1 MTSAPEVT
9 TDGVCEES
17 EFRRGWAMVCCPE
30 CEAAIDVEDD
40 IEEGQTVDCP
50 ECDAR
55 LEVVS
60 TNPLVLDVIPSASEE
75 DEEDEAQ
82 TW

>member
-1 MTSAPEVT
+1 
-9 TDGVCEES
+9 
-17 EFRRGWAMVCCPE
+17 MVCCPE

-40 IEEGQTVDCP
+40 FEEGQTVDCP

-60 TNPLVLDVIPSASEE
+60 TNPLVLDVIPSPGEE